1 MIRSLVR
8 AMRHPADPSDPS
20 SVRPELIEATIP
32 TIDRLS
38 RLWYRLQVDGLENV
52 PAGGALLVGNH
63 NSGTMFLEAIGTYA
77 RYYLERG
84 TDELL
89 AGLSHDAVVDAPLV
103 GPLLVR
109 VGALRA
115 NHQTAAAAF
124 AAGRKV
130 VVFPGGN
137 REAFRPWHRRHE
149 IDMDGRYGF
158 VRLALRHGVPIV
170 PVVFVGGQSSLI
182 VLSDGKRLAQALGA
196 DRWLRSDTWPLMLA
210 LPWGVALGPLPHIP
224 LPVRCHSRFLAPI
237 SLDAYTAQDADDP
250 AVVRAIHAEVVER
263 MQAAMDALVAER
275 RAHDAARSKSWR
287 RGAAAL
293 TAQAALRAPRAAK

>member
-1 MIRSLVR
+1 
-8 AMRHPADPSDPS
+8 MRRPADPTDPAS
-20 SVRPELIEATIP
+20 ASPDLIAATVP
-32 TIDRLS
+32 TVDRLC
-38 RLWYRLQVDGLENV
+38 RLWYRLEVDGLQSI

-77 RYYLERG
+77 RYYQVRG
-84 TDELL
+84 TEELL
-89 AGLSHDAVVDAPLV
+89 AGLSHDALVDAPLL
-103 GPLLVR
+103 GRLLVR

-149 IDMDGRYGF
+149 IALEGRYGF
-158 VRLALRHGVPIV
+158 VRLALRHQVPIV
-170 PVVFVGGQSSLI
+170 PVVFVGGHSGLL
-182 VLSDGKRLAQALGA
+182 VLSDGRRLASAIGA

-210 LPWGVALGPLPHIP
+210 LPWGIALGPLPHLP
-224 LPVRCHSRFLAPI
+224 LPVRCHSRFLPPI
-237 SLDAYTAQDADDP
+237 SVAEYTPQDADDP
-250 AVVRAIHAEVVER
+250 EVVHALHAQVVER

-275 RAHDAARSKSWR
+275 RGRLSSRAKSVLRAAT
-287 RGAAAL
+287 AL
-293 TAQAALRAPRAAK
+293 TAQAAARTAAR